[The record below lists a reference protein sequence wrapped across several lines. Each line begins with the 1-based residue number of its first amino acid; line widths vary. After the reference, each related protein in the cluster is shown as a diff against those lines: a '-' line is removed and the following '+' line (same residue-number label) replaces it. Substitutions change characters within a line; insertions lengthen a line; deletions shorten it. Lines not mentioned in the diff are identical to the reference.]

1 MSNRTWPLLLAAAS
15 LFLASCDS
23 GASPVA
29 PEGTDIP
36 GILAADGGF
45 TSLVEI
51 LPATGLDATLRG
63 SGPFTVFAP
72 TDMAFEFLGSET
84 VDRLLDSDN
93 RELLTRV
100 IKFHIVQGLI
110 RFEDLT
116 DGLEL
121 QTLDGSILRVEEIE
135 EEIRIGGALIS
146 EENIEADNG
155 LIHGISDVL
164 RSNLGTAD
172 RIRLTPILSRF
183 ADLAEDT
190 GAIISMDVRPQ
201 VTVFAPIDSAFPLA
215 GSPEFNQYISPFNT
229 DVLERIID
237 FHIADGLH
245 PIESLKPGTRITTID
260 GAELTLT
267 LEDGVRRIGGRRVIS
282 EPVKTANGLI
292 YLINGVLSD
301 NLNVEQ
307 QLRLEPAA
315 STFASNVANYSD
327 LLALLSGSGEYTVF
341 APVNSAYAALG
352 QDVLDVLNAS
362 ANAPLAEGIT
372 RVHVVAGRYEDEDLT
387 DGLVLESIDGTPLT
401 IARVPGA
408 AFVRSRMISTLD
420 IPAENGVIHLIDNLI
435 YPEGIGILAELL
447 ERGFTTQFI
456 AVHRAGLVP
465 TFSDPGPFS
474 MFAFPNALYE
484 ADTKPMLIN
493 RTDLQS
499 ILLYHAANGIV
510 APLEHGL
517 LFRSLEGT
525 NRTIAYDPAGG
536 TFRLDGFGAITSYN
550 LTANGQLYGVD
561 TLSVPPPL
569 LSGR

>member
-1 MSNRTWPLLLAAAS
+1 MSHRTWPLLVAAAS

-23 GASPVA
+23 GESPTA

-36 GILAADGGF
+36 GVLASDGNF
-45 TSLVEI
+45 ESLVEI
-51 LPATGLDATLRG
+51 LPTTGLDATLRG

-100 IKFHIVQGLI
+100 IKFHIVPGLI

-121 QTLDGSILRVEEIE
+121 QTLDGSVLRVEEIE

-146 EENIEADNG
+146 EGDIEADNG

-172 RIRLTPILSRF
+172 RLRLTPILKRF
-183 ADLAEDT
+183 VDLATDT
-190 GAIISMDVRPQ
+190 GAMAELESMQQ
-201 VTVFAPIDSAFPLA
+201 VTVFAPIDNAFPLV
-215 GSPEFNQYISPFNT
+215 GSPEFNQFISPFNT

-237 FHIADGLH
+237 FHIAPGLH
-245 PIESLKPGTRITTID
+245 PIESLKPGTTITTID
-260 GAELTLT
+260 GIEIALT
-267 LEDGVRRIGGRRVIS
+267 LENSARSIDGRRVIS

-292 YLINGVLSD
+292 YLINGFLSD

-307 QLRLEPAA
+307 QLRLAPTA

-327 LLALLSGSGEYTVF
+327 LLSLLSGPGEYTVF

-352 QDVLDVLNAS
+352 QDVLDVLNAP
-362 ANAPLAEGIT
+362 ANALLAEGLT
-372 RVHVVAGRYEDEDLT
+372 RVHVVAGRYDAEDLA
-387 DGLVLESIDGTPLT
+387 DGLVLEAIEGTSLN
-401 IARVPGA
+401 IAMVPGA
-408 AFVRSRMISTLD
+408 TFVRSRMISTFD
-420 IPAENGVIHLIDNLI
+420 IPAENGVIHLIDNII
-435 YPEGIGILAELL
+435 YPEGVGILAELL
-447 ERGFTTQFI
+447 ERGLTTQFI

-465 TFSDPGPFS
+465 MFSDPGPFT
-474 MFAFPNALYE
+474 MFAFPNALYD
-484 ADTKPMLIN
+484 ADTKPMLID
-493 RTDLQS
+493 RADLQS
-499 ILLYHAANGIV
+499 ILLYHAADGIV

-525 NRTIAYDPAGG
+525 NRTIAYDSSSAR
-536 TFRLDGFGAITSYN
+536 FRLDGFGAITPYN
-550 LTANGQLYGVD
+550 LTTNGQLYGVD